1 MMPPFPHEMRARARH
16 FKPVSLVFNVS
27 IEAPY
32 PQGGGV
38 MKVVVIGATGTIGK
52 ALVTA
57 LSGRHDVIRATRR
70 LGIKVDI
77 EDALSIDA
85 RTFV

>member
-32 PQGGGV
+32 PQEV
-38 MKVVVIGATGTIGK
+38 A
-52 ALVTA
+52 
-57 LSGRHDVIRATRR
+57 S
-70 LGIKVDI
+70 
-77 EDALSIDA
+77 
-85 RTFV
+85 